1 MLLVIPKKGGS
12 DTISGGNSKILSIN
26 LEKERD
32 KLGKVKQHVLLH
44 LQVQSDNGNQQQIRE
59 NY

>member
-1 MLLVIPKKGGS
+1 MLLVIQKKGGS

-44 LQVQSDNGNQQQIRE
+44 LQVQSDNRNQQQIRE